1 MKPIVKSCIFLLLA
15 YLAPFYLHTY
25 AYDNT
30 DTHPSINRTALDE
43 SKVDKVLKNSLGFKN
58 GKEKKFENK
67 NVSQWIAL
75 GGFEEDEPKKRCFR
89 HFHDPLKNWAEAG
102 FDPTKNLIDSDFDS
116 FFESMIYWAQ
126 APEPD
131 SPNVLANEYTWQLAR
146 QYYQNALLEGSEK
159 NYAMTFRS
167 LGQLMHLISDAAV
180 PAHVRN
186 DPHPFNKP
194 YEDWVENNP
203 GIIKSFGAFS
213 VDKAI
218 FDMAVQDTE
227 APSPI
232 SALWDHDEYIVGSA
246 MPDGSN
252 NTIGLAE
259 YTNANFLTEDTI
271 ECYQHPALA
280 ETGYDNFSWQNLET
294 VTADDF
300 QIDKRIYFGKKA
312 GDPIDHLVAARYWFV
327 HLHGTNQKVL
337 KHALMLDKECFAEY
351 AEKLLPRAVGYS
363 AALLDY
369 FFRGEMQVSVAVPVI
384 QDESVQAFLLVVKNV
399 TPTEETMSDGNF
411 AISVGYTPYCG
422 NSDGSDD
429 MFARSDDVPSDVL
442 QYGQETALLF
452 SLQEPIPLDLFNSAR
467 CMLAFHGKLGKE
479 EGAVVG
485 KYFLPGK
492 IKFVED
498 WYKGKRG
505 KHPWFHSTDADN
517 YENGFTDNSIIGD
530 IFLSKR
536 NIRFIGDDR
545 RRRNESFLWLIDHGS
560 QYQEAD
566 PNSPYGIPITPDTYL
581 QFKIEKM
588 SINHKPPAIPGYKSH
603 YQYLGLVFEFAPA
616 GQPPASYPAL
626 QITMDDQQVDLIEY
640 DEAYYIFKEGKNYLV
655 NIFDAFQSR
664 GMTVATPCYL
674 RLIDMNQYLHS
685 LDQPSTVQH
694 EQNMQVRFINIV
706 EAYREQ
712 STP

>member
-1 MKPIVKSCIFLLLA
+1 M
-15 YLAPFYLHTY
+15 
-25 AYDNT
+25 
-30 DTHPSINRTALDE
+30 
-43 SKVDKVLKNSLGFKN
+43 
-58 GKEKKFENK
+58 
-67 NVSQWIAL
+67 
-75 GGFEEDEPKKRCFR
+75 EP
-89 HFHDPLKNWAEAG
+89 
-102 FDPTKNLIDSDFDS
+102 
-116 FFESMIYWAQ
+116 
-126 APEPD
+126 
-131 SPNVLANEYTWQLAR
+131 
-146 QYYQNALLEGSEK
+146 
-159 NYAMTFRS
+159 
-167 LGQLMHLISDAAV
+167 
-180 PAHVRN
+180 
-186 DPHPFNKP
+186 
-194 YEDWVENNP
+194 
-203 GIIKSFGAFS
+203 
-213 VDKAI
+213 
-218 FDMAVQDTE
+218 
-227 APSPI
+227 
-232 SALWDHDEYIVGSA
+232 
-246 MPDGSN
+246 
-252 NTIGLAE
+252 
-259 YTNANFLTEDTI
+259 
-271 ECYQHPALA
+271 
-280 ETGYDNFSWQNLET
+280 
-294 VTADDF
+294 
-300 QIDKRIYFGKKA
+300 DKRIYFGKKA

-327 HLHGTNQKVL
+327 HLHGTNQKEL

-429 MFARSDDVPSDVL
+429 MFARSDDVPSGVL

-452 SLQEPIPLDLFNSAR
+452 SLQEPVPLDLFDSAK

-485 KYFLPGK
+485 KYFLPGN

-498 WYKGKRG
+498 WYKGKCG

-517 YENGFTDNSIIGD
+517 YDNGFTDNSIVGD

-545 RRRNESFLWLIDHGS
+545 RRRNESFLWFIDRGS

-588 SINHKPPAIPGYKSH
+588 SINQKPPAIPGYKSH
-603 YQYLGLVFEFAPA
+603 YQYIGLVFEFAPA

-626 QITMDDQQVDLIEY
+626 QITLDDQQVDLPEY
-640 DEAYYIFKEGKNYLV
+640 DEAYFIFKPGEIHLV
-655 NIFDAFQSR
+655 NIFDAFQKQ
-664 GMTVATPCYL
+664 GKTVATPCYL

-685 LDQPSTVQH
+685 LDQPSTARH
-694 EQNMQVRFINIV
+694 EQNMKVRFINIV

>member
-1 MKPIVKSCIFLLLA
+1 MLIPNLTVLLMISLS
-15 YLAPFYLHTY
+15 FDIHGIW
-25 AYDNT
+25 AYDNEY
-30 DTHPSINRTALDE
+30 THKYINEMATE
-43 SKVDKVLKNSLGFKN
+43 KSQIENYLKTSLGINKGIYEEIN
-58 GKEKKFENK
+58 GQYIW
-67 NVSQWIAL
+67 QWIRD
-75 GGFEEDEPKKRCFR
+75 GGFEEDEPELRCVQ
-89 HFHDPLKNWAEAG
+89 HFHNPIEAWEAAG
-102 FDPTKNLIDSDFDS
+102 LSS
-116 FFESMIYWAQ
+116 FFQSMVYWAQ
-126 APEPD
+126 TPEPED
-131 SPNVLANEYTWQLAR
+131 LTIFSNKYSWQMAR
-146 QYYQNALLEGSEK
+146 IYYNNALLEGSKEDL
-159 NYAMTFRS
+159 AIMFRS
-167 LGQLMHLISDAAV
+167 LGQLMHLISDASV

-186 DPHPFNKP
+186 DSHSSGDP

-203 GIIKSFGAFS
+203 DIIKSFGAFS

-218 FDMAVQDTE
+218 FDLAVQDTE
-227 APSPI
+227 VPSPI
-232 SALWDHDEYIVGSA
+232 SALWDHDEYNVGSA

-252 NTIGLAE
+252 DTIGLAE

-271 ECYQHPALA
+271 ECYPHPALA

-351 AEKLLPRAVGYS
+351 AGKLLPCAVGYS

-429 MFARSDDVPSDVL
+429 MFARSDDVPSGVL
-442 QYGQETALLF
+442 QYGQEAALLF
-452 SLQEPIPLDLFNSAR
+452 SLREPVPLDLFDSAK
-467 CMLAFHGKLGKE
+467 CMLAFRGKLGE
-479 EGAVVG
+479 EEDAVVG
-485 KYFLPGK
+485 KYFLPGN

-498 WYKGKRG
+498 WYKGKCG

-517 YENGFTDNSIIGD
+517 YDNGFTDNSIVGD

-545 RRRNESFLWLIDHGS
+545 RRRNESFLWFIDRGS
-560 QYQEAD
+560 QYTGGGPEQ
-566 PNSPYGIPITPDTYL
+566 PVRNSD
-581 QFKIEKM
+581 
-588 SINHKPPAIPGYKSH
+588 HPGHLSA
-603 YQYLGLVFEFAPA
+603 V
-616 GQPPASYPAL
+616 
-626 QITMDDQQVDLIEY
+626 
-640 DEAYYIFKEGKNYLV
+640 
-655 NIFDAFQSR
+655 
-664 GMTVATPCYL
+664 
-674 RLIDMNQYLHS
+674 
-685 LDQPSTVQH
+685 
-694 EQNMQVRFINIV
+694 
-706 EAYREQ
+706 
-712 STP
+712 